1 MLITL
6 RLAPRLAPA
15 RGPVEDARVT
25 TRSPRD
31 ARGRHAAAFAMF
43 ALALLMAP
51 AALAQTAAPPSV
63 DGSVSGALARGDT
76 LRLHVDGT
84 AVGGW
89 QNLHDVEV
97 SVEAG
102 GKVLEQLVFDIE
114 NNQLTVGSQSL
125 VIGTGAAAIGNYLRV
140 NGADVVLTTG
150 GAHLSFS
157 TTADVVRDIPVGARF
172 RLSVLDDF
180 GRSVSVSRTLQQ
192 PPELGL
198 NWTTVGGVIVAAL
211 LAGGLVGN
219 LFASRRRPPPRASL
233 YGTMQRRIDEERR
246 KTAS

>member
-1 MLITL
+1 V
-6 RLAPRLAPA
+6 PRLAPA
-15 RGPVEDARVT
+15 CGPVEDARVQT
-25 TRSPRD
+25 KTPGD
-31 ARGRHAAAFAMF
+31 ARGRYAAAFAMF
-43 ALALLMAP
+43 ALALLMAAP
-51 AALAQTAAPPSV
+51 ALAQTAAPPSV

-76 LRLHVDGT
+76 LRFHVDGT

-89 QNLHDVEV
+89 QNLHVIKVSAEV
-97 SVEAG
+97 D

-114 NNQLTVGSQSL
+114 NNQLTVGSQAV
-125 VIGTGAAAIGNYLRV
+125 VIGTGAAAIGTYLRV

-157 TTADVVRDIPVGARF
+157 TTADVVRDIPVGVRF
-172 RLSVLDDF
+172 QLSVLDDF
-180 GRSVSVSRTLQQ
+180 GRTVSVSRALQQ
-192 PPELGL
+192 PPEVGL